1 MSRHQRLTAHESPP
15 RERRTPETVTPRVDA
30 WLGVLGRI
38 ARRQAT
44 QGAPKP

>member
-1 MSRHQRLTAHESPP
+1 MSQRPLPTAHEAPP